1 MKHQLAWVYLSTEH
15 VHSNNNASDI
25 SNIYPRPW
33 TAFLKRSLSHS
44 ATFDLE
50 HYLAKTLELVN
61 SLGPPAKQD

>member
-15 VHSNNNASDI
+15 VHSKNNASDI
-25 SNIYPRPW
+25 PNICPRPW

-44 ATFDLE
+44 AASALE